1 MKNKLV
7 NFFIILLL
15 LVMVLLKFLSS
26 SLFNIY
32 NNLLCYFCILLVVVA
47 SIYFS
52 FKLNFIQFN
61 IIKIARTIKKCNS
74 NDIKALF
81 MSMGAKIGVGSI
93 AGISLAIYVSGPGVL
108 FWIWVISLLS
118 SILTYCESYL
128 GMKYKQNCNG
138 KNNGG
143 VFYYL
148 SKGLNNHSLAFIY
161 TLLLIF
167 VYAIGFVGIQSNTI
181 VKSVNYITYTNSYII
196 VSIMCLLVAI
206 IIFNK
211 IDSIVNFM
219 SKLVPFM
226 CLLYL
231 VLGLFIIINNWVNI
245 SNIFNI
251 IIEDALNLDRS
262 ICGIIVVGLKRG
274 IFATESGLGTSSI
287 SSSISD
293 SSPDNQGVFQVL
305 GVHFISLV
313 VITITGLIIVGSE
326 YNYIG
331 NINGIEIVMSIFY
344 NYYSSIGSLSLCV
357 IVILFAISTIISG
370 YYYGIKGLEF
380 IMGSLN
386 KLDYLLFKLLI
397 VLLVFLGGIVESTI
411 IWSIIDDLILFLLII
426 NIYSL
431 IKLRK
436 KVQ

>member
-1 MKNKLV
+1 
-7 NFFIILLL
+7 
-15 LVMVLLKFLSS
+15 MVLLKFLSS

-128 GMKYKQNCNG
+128 GMEYKQNCNG

-231 VLGLFIIINNWVNI
+231 ILGLFIIINNWVNI

-251 IIEDALNLDRS
+251 IIKDALNLDRS
-262 ICGIIVVGLKRG
+262 IWGIIVVGLKRG

-331 NINGIEIVMSIFY
+331 NINGIEIVMSIFD